1 MSKNEYIVKVEE
13 HLHCWVK
20 IKADNPM
27 DAKIKALDKNYK
39 KDDYLG
45 IKDNSLSYNVVKS
58 VPKEYRNQ

>member
-1 MSKNEYIVKVEE
+1 
-13 HLHCWVK
+13 
-20 IKADNPM
+20 M